1 VDVVTVDGGQTK
13 PEMQTLM
20 EAVVSPSNM
29 RAAYRRVKQNRGA
42 AGLDGVTTEA
52 LGEKLRLHWPVIKEK
67 LLAGTYLPQ
76 AVRRVEIPK
85 PQGGVRALGIPTV
98 MDRLIQQALNQV
110 LQPVFEPGFS
120 DSSFGFRPQ
129 RNALQ
134 AIERAQAYVAEG
146 KTWVVDW
153 DLEAF
158 FDRVNHDIL
167 MSRVA
172 RKVEDKRVLKLIRR
186 YLEAGVMEGGVAS
199 PREEG
204 TPQGGPLSPLL
215 SNILLTDLDQEIE
228 KRGLSFCRYA
238 DDCNV
243 YVKTQASGE
252 RVMAGLT
259 QFLEKRLKLK
269 VNTAK
274 SAVAK
279 TSQRKFLGYTLS
291 AHAPK
296 SRIATPSLHRLT
308 AKLKGLFRQGRGRS
322 LLATIAALNPV
333 LRGWMGYFRL
343 TQSRTPLEKLDVW
356 IRRRLRCIIW
366 RQWKHPQTRI
376 QALIGLGLD
385 EIRAWKSAN
394 NGRGPWWNSGAL
406 HMRHACPN
414 AYFSQL
420 GLLSLV
426 TLCFQRRS

>member
-1 VDVVTVDGGQTK
+1 VV
-13 PEMQTLM
+13 
-20 EAVVSPSNM
+20 
-29 RAAYRRVKQNRGA
+29 
-42 AGLDGVTTEA
+42 
-52 LGEKLRLHWPVIKEK
+52 
-67 LLAGTYLPQ
+67 
-76 AVRRVEIPK
+76 
-85 PQGGVRALGIPTV
+85 
-98 MDRLIQQALNQV
+98 
-110 LQPVFEPGFS
+110 
-120 DSSFGFRPQ
+120 
-129 RNALQ
+129 
-134 AIERAQAYVAEG
+134 
-146 KTWVVDW
+146 
-153 DLEAF
+153 
-158 FDRVNHDIL
+158 
-167 MSRVA
+167 
-172 RKVEDKRVLKLIRR
+172 
-186 YLEAGVMEGGVAS
+186 S

-291 AHAPK
+291 AHAPHI
-296 SRIATPSLHRLT
+296 RIATPSLHRMT
-308 AKLKGLFRQGRGRS
+308 AKLKVLFRQGRGRS
-322 LLATIAALNPV
+322 LLATIATLNPV

-356 IRRRLRCIIW
+356 IRRRLRCILW
-366 RQWKHPQTRI
+366 RQWKHPRSR
-376 QALIGLGLD
+376 ALALMGLGLD
-385 EIRAWKSAN
+385 EVRAWKSAY

-406 HMRHACPN
+406 HMRQACSN
-414 AYFSQL
+414 GFISKL